1 MVEFIAP
8 ILTGD
13 VAGDGHGR
21 HRADYFKFTVPV
33 ETEEEAR
40 QALKASYEKSE
51 LKFGAIGD
59 WEAENGEG
67 WLNMSHVN
75 SEKGKRAMEAI
86 MERFFPG
93 EEDELEELYGC
104 MDWLGEVVG
113 NKFSGLA
120 LFYMLHNA
128 PEGTTYEDVEFVPI
142 FGEGGTIPIYAG
154 YWEFSW

>member
-51 LKFGAIGD
+51 LQFGAIGN
-59 WEAENGEG
+59 WEAENGMIG
-67 WLNMSHVN
+67 STCPMSIP
-75 SEKGKRAMEAI
+75 KREIEPWKLSWSAS
-86 MERFFPG
+86 FPARK
-93 EEDELEELYGC
+93 
-104 MDWLGEVVG
+104 M
-113 NKFSGLA
+113 N
-120 LFYMLHNA
+120 
-128 PEGTTYEDVEFVPI
+128 
-142 FGEGGTIPIYAG
+142 
-154 YWEFSW
+154 